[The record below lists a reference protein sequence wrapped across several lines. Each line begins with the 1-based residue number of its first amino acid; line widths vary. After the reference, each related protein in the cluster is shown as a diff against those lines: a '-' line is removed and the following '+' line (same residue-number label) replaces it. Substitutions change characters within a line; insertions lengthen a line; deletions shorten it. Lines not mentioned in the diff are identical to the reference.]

1 MGADIVI
8 AVPVNERLEKVPGR
22 TFRRVG
28 SVARRVEQI
37 FLARNDA
44 PQLERADVV
53 VHPLTD
59 GIVVTSTSSKD
70 AIKAIKAG
78 EEATIL
84 ALPLLRQKIAEAKNR
99 LTH

>member
-1 MGADIVI
+1 
-8 AVPVNERLEKVPGR
+8 
-22 TFRRVG
+22 
-28 SVARRVEQI
+28 
-37 FLARNDA
+37 
-44 PQLERADVV
+44 
-53 VHPLTD
+53 LTD